1 MIWGRHQTVSR
12 NSIFGK
18 ALIKQTVSETGKDY
32 FKEICNSGTDNIII
46 YIHQVLNNLVTAYG
60 MVDLNVLDIEED
72 KAKSLFWDLSDTPV
86 KIYNAIE
93 DLVEVSE
100 LANISNYPTQVIHF
114 GLNIIRKSS
123 DFD

>member
-1 MIWGRHQTVSR
+1 MTWGRHQTVSG
-12 NSIFGK
+12 NYICGK

-72 KAKSLFWDLSDTPV
+72 KSKSLFWDL
-86 KIYNAIE
+86 
-93 DLVEVSE
+93 
-100 LANISNYPTQVIHF
+100 
-114 GLNIIRKSS
+114 
-123 DFD
+123 